1 MTTGNVSVLVE
12 PRRNL
17 KSLENRVSE
26 CHANLLR
33 TLNLHF
39 APTGSNWLITVYE
52 SFITHIFPCVVGMIP
67 SIIPLLKNKINL
79 ITYLHNR
86 Q

>member
-17 KSLENRVSE
+17 RSLENRVSE

-52 SFITHIFPCVVGMIP
+52 SLITHIIHLENTYSPQYISRSGKYH
-67 SIIPLLKNKINL
+67 LQLKASF
-79 ITYLHNR
+79 T
-86 Q
+86 

>member
-17 KSLENRVSE
+17 RSLENRVSE

-52 SFITHIFPCVVGMIP
+52 SLITHIIHLENTYSPQYISRSGKYH
-67 SIIPLLKNKINL
+67 LQLKVSF
-79 ITYLHNR
+79 T
-86 Q
+86 

>member
-33 TLNLHF
+33 TLNLDF

-52 SFITHIFPCVVGMIP
+52 SFITHIIH
-67 SIIPLLKNKINL
+67 LET
-79 ITYLHNR
+79 TYSP